1 MSIPLNQIAE
11 VTETDSG
18 RDEQEKLSESLS
30 LDQLLEELA
39 SETKPKEKNADEF
52 SQIQT
57 ELEKL
62 PQIESN
68 LEKQFE
74 ENSKK
79 QLLPDKAIKIN
90 DPITHRTKKAK
101 EEKDADAG
109 KEWFNMKKKEMTP
122 EIKRDMLIIKNRAVL
137 DRKRHYKKD
146 KWEIPKYFQTG
157 TIIEGNTEYYS
168 ARLAR
173 RNRGKSLAEEILHD
187 DEGSK

>member
-146 KWEIPKYFQTG
+146 KWEIPNKIGEEDFYFFVF
-157 TIIEGNTEYYS
+157 
-168 ARLAR
+168 L
-173 RNRGKSLAEEILHD
+173 SLVTCA
-187 DEGSK
+187 